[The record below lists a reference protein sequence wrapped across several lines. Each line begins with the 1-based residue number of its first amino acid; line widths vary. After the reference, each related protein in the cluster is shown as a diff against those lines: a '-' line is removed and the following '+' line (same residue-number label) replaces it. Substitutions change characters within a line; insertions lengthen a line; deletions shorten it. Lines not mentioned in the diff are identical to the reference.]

1 MTLQI
6 WQSALLNRRADS
18 YIDLGVSGQPRV
30 APASER
36 AAVRRQPTN
45 RAPHTGWPLHT
56 QTMCLPQT
64 LLMPAKREFY
74 ILQSCCC
81 SNCYFDPVPDGCL
94 DGPIL
99 CGSQPVRAV
108 AARVTFDFHTG
119 DVEVCCFQEDFA
131 CLAAPADAPR
141 VCGVLGY
148 TLYPAKGCCIT
159 LKQLYPERPEIV
171 LKQNNTVL
179 CAGCV
184 GVGEK
189 TLWSQAIYCRP
200 PATFLFV
207 ELRCCC
213 LAHDFGLNIAGDG
226 DGILPNCV
234 SCARR
239 AARDLTTHRP
249 MACARSWGSCACR
262 RRVVVSRSTMPS
274 REDSNGRGHREDDE

>member
-1 MTLQI
+1 M
-6 WQSALLNRRADS
+6 
-18 YIDLGVSGQPRV
+18 
-30 APASER
+30 
-36 AAVRRQPTN
+36 RRQPTN
-45 RAPHTGWPLHT
+45 RAPHTPCVCRRRCSCRRSGSST
-56 QTMCLPQT
+56 FCSRVAVRTVTST
-64 LLMPAKREFY
+64 L
-74 ILQSCCC
+74 
-81 SNCYFDPVPDGCL
+81 VPDGCL
-94 DGPIL
+94 D
-99 CGSQPVRAV
+99 
-108 AARVTFDFHTG
+108 G

-226 DGILPNCV
+226 DGCILPNCSEYV
-234 SCARR
+234 
-239 AARDLTTHRP
+239 P
-249 MACARSWGSCACR
+249 MACAFLGFMC
-262 RRVVVSRSTMPS
+262 MPKKGCCVKVMM
-274 REDSNGRGHREDDE
+274 RF

>member
-1 MTLQI
+1 MSGTRL
-6 WQSALLNRRADS
+6 RRWR
-18 YIDLGVSGQPRV
+18 G
-30 APASER
+30 
-36 AAVRRQPTN
+36 
-45 RAPHTGWPLHT
+45 
-56 QTMCLPQT
+56 
-64 LLMPAKREFY
+64 
-74 ILQSCCC
+74 
-81 SNCYFDPVPDGCL
+81 
-94 DGPIL
+94 
-99 CGSQPVRAV
+99 
-108 AARVTFDFHTG
+108 RVTFDFHTG

-226 DGILPNCV
+226 DFPIAAIFVWIFSGAPRRQRGPNSTAPCDGVRLLGVHVHAKKGCCV
-234 SCARR
+234 KVTMRSRARCQRTRTSRRMNPQIPPASIEAGARVAAGVARDGARMRIPARR
-239 AARDLTTHRP
+239 WAVLTQWKHTGRHVSKI
-249 MACARSWGSCACR
+249 RSESVTTAP
-262 RRVVVSRSTMPS
+262 PS
-274 REDSNGRGHREDDE
+274 LP

>member
-1 MTLQI
+1 
-6 WQSALLNRRADS
+6 
-18 YIDLGVSGQPRV
+18 
-30 APASER
+30 
-36 AAVRRQPTN
+36 
-45 RAPHTGWPLHT
+45 
-56 QTMCLPQT
+56 MCLPQT

-81 SNCYFDPVPDGCL
+81 CCSNCPRRLFRRP
-94 DGPIL
+94 PIL
-99 CGSQPVRAV
+99 CGSCVEVTSVRDLPT
-108 AARVTFDFHTG
+108 VTLFSDG

-200 PATFLFV
+200 PATFP
-207 ELRCCC
+207 
-213 LAHDFGLNIAGDG
+213 I
-226 DGILPNCV
+226 
-234 SCARR
+234 RR
-239 AARDLTTHRP
+239 AAVLLPRARFWIKHRRRRRRLHIAQLQQYVP
-249 MACARSWGSCACR
+249 MACALLGFMCMPKKGCCVKVSDAFEGKILTDADIAKMMNNDTTPPASPEKPDAAPASPEMARGAGACR
-262 RRVVVSRSTMPS
+262 Q
-274 REDSNGRGHREDDE
+274 

>member
-1 MTLQI
+1 M
-6 WQSALLNRRADS
+6 LLFELLLRPGARR
-18 YIDLGVSGQPRV
+18 LFRRPR
-30 APASER
+30 
-36 AAVRRQPTN
+36 
-45 RAPHTGWPLHT
+45 
-56 QTMCLPQT
+56 
-64 LLMPAKREFY
+64 
-74 ILQSCCC
+74 SCVEVNQCET
-81 SNCYFDPVPDGCL
+81 
-94 DGPIL
+94 
-99 CGSQPVRAV
+99 CG
-108 AARVTFDFHTG
+108 RVTFDFHTG

-213 LAHDFGLNIAGDG
+213 LAHDLGLNIAGDG
-226 DGILPNCV
+226 DGCVLPNCSEY
-234 SCARR
+234 SCGNQISGAPRR
-239 AARDLTTHRP
+239 QRDPNSTQAST
-249 MACARSWGSCACR
+249 CR
-262 RRVVVSRSTMPS
+262 WLVLS
-274 REDSNGRGHREDDE
+274 

>member
-1 MTLQI
+1 M
-6 WQSALLNRRADS
+6 LLFELLHRPGARR
-18 YIDLGVSGQPRV
+18 LFRRPRPCV
-30 APASER
+30 E
-36 AAVRRQPTN
+36 VNQCET
-45 RAPHTGWPLHT
+45 
-56 QTMCLPQT
+56 
-64 LLMPAKREFY
+64 
-74 ILQSCCC
+74 
-81 SNCYFDPVPDGCL
+81 
-94 DGPIL
+94 
-99 CGSQPVRAV
+99 CG
-108 AARVTFDFHTG
+108 RVTFDFHTG

-159 LKQLYPERPEIV
+159 LKALYPERPEIV

-213 LAHDFGLNIAGDG
+213 LAHDLGLNIAGDG
-226 DGILPNCV
+226 DGCILPNCSDIRVEIRFPAPHAV
-234 SCARR
+234 SAT
-239 AARDLTTHRP
+239 LSPHR
-249 MACARSWGSCACR
+249 
-262 RRVVVSRSTMPS
+262 
-274 REDSNGRGHREDDE
+274 

>member
-1 MTLQI
+1 
-6 WQSALLNRRADS
+6 
-18 YIDLGVSGQPRV
+18 
-30 APASER
+30 
-36 AAVRRQPTN
+36 
-45 RAPHTGWPLHT
+45 
-56 QTMCLPQT
+56 MCLPQT

-94 DGPIL
+94 D
-99 CGSQPVRAV
+99 
-108 AARVTFDFHTG
+108 G

-213 LAHDFGLNIAGDG
+213 LAHDLGLNIAGDG
-226 DGILPNCV
+226 DGCVLPNCSEY
-234 SCARR
+234 SCGNQISGAPRR
-239 AARDLTTHRP
+239 QRDPNSTQAST
-249 MACARSWGSCACR
+249 CR
-262 RRVVVSRSTMPS
+262 WRALS
-274 REDSNGRGHREDDE
+274 

>member
-1 MTLQI
+1 
-6 WQSALLNRRADS
+6 
-18 YIDLGVSGQPRV
+18 
-30 APASER
+30 
-36 AAVRRQPTN
+36 
-45 RAPHTGWPLHT
+45 
-56 QTMCLPQT
+56 MCLPQT

-74 ILQSCCC
+74 VLQSCCC

-94 DGPIL
+94 D
-99 CGSQPVRAV
+99 
-108 AARVTFDFHTG
+108 G

-184 GVGEK
+184 GMGEK

-226 DGILPNCV
+226 DGCILPNCSEYV
-234 SCARR
+234 
-239 AARDLTTHRP
+239 P
-249 MACARSWGSCACR
+249 MACAFLGFMCMPKKGCC
-262 RRVVVSRSTMPS
+262 VKVSDAFEGKILTHADIAKMMNNDTTPPASPEKPEIASPPASPEMA
-274 REDSNGRGHREDDE
+274 RGAEPY

>member
-1 MTLQI
+1 
-6 WQSALLNRRADS
+6 
-18 YIDLGVSGQPRV
+18 
-30 APASER
+30 
-36 AAVRRQPTN
+36 
-45 RAPHTGWPLHT
+45 
-56 QTMCLPQT
+56 MCLPQT

-94 DGPIL
+94 DGPD
-99 CGSQPVRAV
+99 PVWKSTSARPRWRG
-108 AARVTFDFHTG
+108 RVTFDFHTG

-171 LKQNNTVL
+171 LKQNNTVF

-189 TLWSQAIYCRP
+189 DAVVPSDLL
-200 PATFLFV
+200 PA
-207 ELRCCC
+207 
-213 LAHDFGLNIAGDG
+213 AGDVP
-226 DGILPNCV
+226 L
-234 SCARR
+234 RR
-239 AARDLTTHRP
+239 AAVLLPRARFWIKHRRGRRRLRIAQLQRVFVWKSDFRRP
-249 MACARSWGSCACR
+249 RQRPGECGCWGSCACQ
-262 RRVVVSRSTMPS
+262 
-274 REDSNGRGHREDDE
+274 GRGAASR

>member
-1 MTLQI
+1 
-6 WQSALLNRRADS
+6 
-18 YIDLGVSGQPRV
+18 
-30 APASER
+30 
-36 AAVRRQPTN
+36 
-45 RAPHTGWPLHT
+45 
-56 QTMCLPQT
+56 MCLPQT
-64 LLMPAKREFY
+64 LLMPAKREFC

-94 DGPIL
+94 DGAWSASWRHAHHPTTP
-99 CGSQPVRAV
+99 STRPRA
-108 AARVTFDFHTG
+108 G

-184 GVGEK
+184 GMGEK

-226 DGILPNCV
+226 DGCVLPNCSEY
-234 SCARR
+234 SCGNQIPGAARR
-239 AARDLTTHRP
+239 QRDPNYTQVSTCRWRAP
-249 MACARSWGSCACR
+249 SWGSCACR
-262 RRVVVSRSTMPS
+262 RRAAV
-274 REDSNGRGHREDDE
+274 

>member
-1 MTLQI
+1 M
-6 WQSALLNRRADS
+6 LLFELLLRPGARR
-18 YIDLGVSGQPRV
+18 LFRRPR
-30 APASER
+30 
-36 AAVRRQPTN
+36 
-45 RAPHTGWPLHT
+45 
-56 QTMCLPQT
+56 
-64 LLMPAKREFY
+64 
-74 ILQSCCC
+74 SCVEVNQCET
-81 SNCYFDPVPDGCL
+81 
-94 DGPIL
+94 
-99 CGSQPVRAV
+99 CG
-108 AARVTFDFHTG
+108 RVTFDFHTG

-213 LAHDFGLNIAGDG
+213 LAHDLGLNIAGDG
-226 DGILPNCV
+226 DGCILPNCSDIRVEIRFPAPHAV
-234 SCARR
+234 SAT
-239 AARDLTTHRP
+239 LTPH
-249 MACARSWGSCACR
+249 
-262 RRVVVSRSTMPS
+262 RRVRADGVHFLRIHVHAKEGLLYQSQR
-274 REDSNGRGHREDDE
+274 RLRRQDFNGRGHPEDDE

>member
-1 MTLQI
+1 
-6 WQSALLNRRADS
+6 
-18 YIDLGVSGQPRV
+18 
-30 APASER
+30 
-36 AAVRRQPTN
+36 
-45 RAPHTGWPLHT
+45 
-56 QTMCLPQT
+56 MCLPQT

-94 DGPIL
+94 DGPDPAWKATSARPARQR
-99 CGSQPVRAV
+99 G
-108 AARVTFDFHTG
+108 RVTFDFHTG

-226 DGILPNCV
+226 DGCILPNCSEYV
-234 SCARR
+234 
-239 AARDLTTHRP
+239 P
-249 MACARSWGSCACR
+249 MACAFLGFMCMPKKGCC
-262 RRVVVSRSTMPS
+262 VKVSDAFEGKILTHADIAKMMNNDTTPPASPEKPDAAPASPEMA
-274 REDSNGRGHREDDE
+274 RGAEAIMQ